1 MESLQGKLSTIEAIM
16 ADSGLYDANRKDELN
31 ELIRKQGEL
40 KSALEDAEV
49 EWMELTEQ
57 LEGEE

>member
-1 MESLQGKLSTIEAIM
+1 MESLQSKLSTIEEAM
-16 ADSGLYDANRKDELN
+16 ADGGLYDANRKDELN

>member
-1 MESLQGKLSTIEAIM
+1 M
-16 ADSGLYDANRKDELN
+16 ADSGLYDATRKDELN

-40 KSALEDAEV
+40 KSSLEDAEM

-57 LEGEE
+57 LEDED